1 MAYDHGQMDR
11 SSETVMRVIVRVSKK
26 YIQFNSEKKAGVF
39 MVKRWAWTLIV
50 TVLLMAAVPARSEQ
64 ATFAY
69 VDVPRALSSSEA
81 SKKATAILQKK
92 LEEKQREVD
101 AMKEELKKMREDL
114 DKRSAVLNS
123 EARSELAGKIRRK
136 FRDLQ
141 RLLEENQAALDQEN
155 SQWTKRMNKELQEV
169 VEEIGRERGFT
180 IVFSKTPM
188 LIYVNTS
195 IDITNEVL
203 TRFNERTQKWF

>member
-1 MAYDHGQMDR
+1 ML
-11 SSETVMRVIVRVSKK
+11 
-26 YIQFNSEKKAGVF
+26 
-39 MVKRWAWTLIV
+39 KRWAWTLIV
-50 TVLLMAAVPARSEQ
+50 AGLLLAGTPASAES
-64 ATFAY
+64 TFAY

-101 AMKEELKKMREDL
+101 QMKEELKSMREDL

-123 EARSELAGKIRRK
+123 DARSELASKIRRK

-180 IVFSKTPM
+180 MVFSKTPM

-203 TRFNERTQKWF
+203 TRFNERTKKWF